1 MNKLLLCTLSLTLLS
16 GCALS
21 SGVAG
26 VSGASVYSAH
36 SKTADSLT
44 ADGENRV
51 VWRAKKELYDEIFRE
66 QNTSP
71 KGKDDDVKKN
81 Y

>member
-1 MNKLLLCTLSLTLLS
+1 LK
-16 GCALS
+16 
-21 SGVAG
+21 
-26 VSGASVYSAH
+26 
-36 SKTADSLT
+36 
-44 ADGENRV
+44 NRG

>member
-1 MNKLLLCTLSLTLLS
+1 MNRLLLCTLSLTLLS

-51 VWRAKKELYDEIFRE
+51 VWRAKKEIFDQIFKEEKQSEKGLRE
-66 QNTSP
+66 
-71 KGKDDDVKKN
+71 
-81 Y
+81 

>member
-1 MNKLLLCTLSLTLLS
+1 MNKLLLCLLSLTLLS
-16 GCALS
+16 GCAIG

-44 ADGENRV
+44 AEGENRV
-51 VWRAKKELYDEIFRE
+51 VWRAKKEIFDQIFKEEKQSEKGLRE
-66 QNTSP
+66 
-71 KGKDDDVKKN
+71 
-81 Y
+81 